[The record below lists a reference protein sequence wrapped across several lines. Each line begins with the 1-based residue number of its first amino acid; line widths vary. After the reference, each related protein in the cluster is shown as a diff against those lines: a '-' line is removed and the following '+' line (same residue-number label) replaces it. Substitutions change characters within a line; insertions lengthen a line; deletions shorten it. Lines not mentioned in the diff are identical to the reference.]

1 MWSELKIKYQD
12 FLIKYKQSEVQ
23 GQDFD
28 FLYHR
33 LRAPKKLKKASIN

>member
-28 FLYHR
+28 FL
-33 LRAPKKLKKASIN
+33 